1 MDAEEKL
8 QRDIHPA
15 HREAVTSERTDMN
28 ITEIMEYLNTK
39 DRFCVAND
47 MKITVLAEGYA
58 EAEMPISENK
68 LNGLDVVQGGA
79 IYTLADF
86 AFAGASNANREDR
99 RCIGSAT
106 SINYI
111 RPGTGTKLKAVAKII
126 HAGKKTC
133 LSNVEVFND
142 QGKLIATANFQG
154 FMLEPQ
160 GNKSV

>member
-1 MDAEEKL
+1 MD
-8 QRDIHPA
+8 
-15 HREAVTSERTDMN
+15 
-28 ITEIMEYLNTK
+28 ITEIMEYLNTR

-47 MKITVLAEGYA
+47 MKITVLSEGYA
-58 EAEMPISENK
+58 EAEMPVSENK

-86 AFAGASNANREDR
+86 AFAGASNANKDDR

-133 LSNVEVFND
+133 LSTVEVFND
-142 QGKLIATANFQG
+142 QNKLIATATFQG
-154 FMLEPQ
+154 FMLNPPPNQ
-160 GNKSV
+160 SV

>member
-1 MDAEEKL
+1 MNLEK
-8 QRDIHPA
+8 IK
-15 HREAVTSERTDMN
+15 
-28 ITEIMEYLNTK
+28 EYLNTR

-47 MKITVLAEGYA
+47 MKITTLSEGYA

-86 AFAGASNANREDR
+86 AFAGASNANKDDR

-106 SINYI
+106 SINYL
-111 RPGTGTKLKAVAKII
+111 RPGSGTKLKAVAKII
-126 HAGKKTC
+126 HTGKKTC

-142 QGKLIATANFQG
+142 QNKLVATATFQG
-154 FMLEPQ
+154 FMLDKQ
-160 GNKSV
+160 

>member
-1 MDAEEKL
+1 MNLEK
-8 QRDIHPA
+8 IK
-15 HREAVTSERTDMN
+15 
-28 ITEIMEYLNTK
+28 EYLNTR

-47 MKITVLAEGYA
+47 MQITVLSEGYA
-58 EAEMPISENK
+58 EAEMPISDNK

-86 AFAGASNANREDR
+86 AFAGASNANKEDR

-111 RPGTGTKLKAVAKII
+111 RPGSGTKLKAVAKII

-142 QGKLIATANFQG
+142 QNKLVATATFQG
-154 FMLEPQ
+154 FMLD
-160 GNKSV
+160 K

>member
-1 MDAEEKL
+1 
-8 QRDIHPA
+8 
-15 HREAVTSERTDMN
+15 MN
-28 ITEIMEYLNTK
+28 LDEIKEYLNTR
-39 DRFCVAND
+39 DRFCIAND
-47 MKITVLAEGYA
+47 MKITVLSEGYA

-68 LNGLDVVQGGA
+68 LNGLDVAQGGA

-99 RCIGSAT
+99 RCIGSAST
-106 SINYI
+106 INYI

-142 QGKLIATANFQG
+142 QNKLVATATFQG
-154 FMLEPQ
+154 FMLD
-160 GNKSV
+160 K

>member
-1 MDAEEKL
+1 MDLEK
-8 QRDIHPA
+8 IK
-15 HREAVTSERTDMN
+15 
-28 ITEIMEYLNTK
+28 EYLNTR

-47 MKITVLAEGYA
+47 MKITVLSEGYA
-58 EAEMPISENK
+58 EAEMPVSDNK

-86 AFAGASNANREDR
+86 AFAGASNANKDDR

-111 RPGTGTKLKAVAKII
+111 RPGTGSKLKAVAKII

-133 LSNVEVFND
+133 LSSVEVFND
-142 QGKLIATANFQG
+142 QNKLVATATFQG
-154 FMLEPQ
+154 FMLDKQ
-160 GNKSV
+160 

>member
-1 MDAEEKL
+1 MTLD
-8 QRDIHPA
+8 
-15 HREAVTSERTDMN
+15 
-28 ITEIMEYLNTK
+28 EIKEYLNTR

-47 MKITVLAEGYA
+47 MKITVLSEGYA
-58 EAEMPISENK
+58 EAEMPVSDNK

-86 AFAGASNANREDR
+86 AFAGASNANKDDR

-111 RPGTGTKLKAVAKII
+111 RPGTGSKLKAVAKII

-133 LSNVEVFND
+133 LSSVEVFND
-142 QGKLIATANFQG
+142 QNKLVATATFQG
-154 FMLEPQ
+154 FMLDKQ
-160 GNKSV
+160 

>member
-1 MDAEEKL
+1 
-8 QRDIHPA
+8 
-15 HREAVTSERTDMN
+15 MN
-28 ITEIMEYLNTK
+28 LDKIKEYLNTR

-47 MKITVLAEGYA
+47 MKITVLSEGYA
-58 EAEMPISENK
+58 EAEMPVSDNK

-86 AFAGASNANREDR
+86 AFAGASNANKDDR

-111 RPGTGTKLKAVAKII
+111 RPGTGSKLKAVAKII

-133 LSNVEVFND
+133 LSSVEVFND
-142 QGKLIATANFQG
+142 QNKLVATATFQG
-154 FMLEPQ
+154 FMLD
-160 GNKSV
+160 K

>member
-1 MDAEEKL
+1 MNLEK
-8 QRDIHPA
+8 IK
-15 HREAVTSERTDMN
+15 
-28 ITEIMEYLNTK
+28 EYLNTR

-47 MKITVLAEGYA
+47 MKITVLSEGYA

-86 AFAGASNANREDR
+86 AFAGASNANKDDR
-99 RCIGSAT
+99 RCIGSAS

-126 HAGKKTC
+126 HTGKKTC

-142 QGKLIATANFQG
+142 QNKLVATATFQG
-154 FMLEPQ
+154 FMLDKQ
-160 GNKSV
+160 

>member
-1 MDAEEKL
+1 MTLD
-8 QRDIHPA
+8 
-15 HREAVTSERTDMN
+15 
-28 ITEIMEYLNTK
+28 EIKEYLNTR

-47 MKITVLAEGYA
+47 MKITVLSEGYA
-58 EAEMPISENK
+58 EAEMPISDNK

-86 AFAGASNANREDR
+86 AFAGASNANKDDR

-111 RPGTGTKLKAVAKII
+111 RPGTGSKLKAVAKII

-133 LSNVEVFND
+133 LSSVEVFND
-142 QGKLIATANFQG
+142 QNKLVATATFQG
-154 FMLEPQ
+154 FMLDKQ
-160 GNKSV
+160 

>member
-1 MDAEEKL
+1 MD
-8 QRDIHPA
+8 
-15 HREAVTSERTDMN
+15 
-28 ITEIMEYLNTK
+28 ITEIMEYLNTR

-47 MKITVLAEGYA
+47 MKITVLSEGYA
-58 EAEMPISENK
+58 EAEMPVSENK
-68 LNGLDVVQGGA
+68 LNGLNVVQGGA

-86 AFAGASNANREDR
+86 AFAGASNANKDDR

-133 LSNVEVFND
+133 LSTVEVFND
-142 QGKLIATANFQG
+142 QNKLIATATVQG
-154 FMLEPQ
+154 FMLNPPPNQ
-160 GNKSV
+160 SV